1 MFICERCGFDTKYK
15 SNLICHLECKTPC
28 TVTNVNITRE
38 ELIKK
43 LREKVLSVNHIEC
56 EQCKKAVHKSCIARH
71 KKCCK
76 GTRTDEN
83 TSNAEEDE
91 IQENTQEEIIDE
103 TINLM
108 DIIHQ
113 QELRINNLEN
123 IILSQADVINIVRGY
138 LQNIGFVNNTAS
150 TSNNI
155 ASKKK
160 KKAKIPQS
168 LRIATWNKYVGE
180 EHGKTKCLCCKSV
193 SITVFNFHCA
203 HVISEAKGGSLTLDN
218 LRPVCCSCNLSMG
231 TQNLY
236 EYSNTHFDTK
246 KE

>member
-1 MFICERCGFDTKYK
+1 
-15 SNLICHLECKTPC
+15 
-28 TVTNVNITRE
+28 
-38 ELIKK
+38 
-43 LREKVLSVNHIEC
+43 
-56 EQCKKAVHKSCIARH
+56 
-71 KKCCK
+71 
-76 GTRTDEN
+76 
-83 TSNAEEDE
+83 
-91 IQENTQEEIIDE
+91 
-103 TINLM
+103 M

-138 LQNIGFVNNTAS
+138 LHNIGFVNNTAS

-155 ASKKK
+155 ASTSNNIASTSNNLASTSKKK

-168 LRIATWNKYVGE
+168 LRIATWNKYIGE

-203 HVISEAKGGSLTLDN
+203 HVISEVKGGQLTLEN
-218 LRPVCCSCNLSMG
+218 LRPVCSSCNLSMG

-236 EYSNTHFDTK
+236 DYSTLQHVNFVTLVI
-246 KE
+246 